1 MDIEQ
6 PIYFIVP
13 FFNESKVLAATI
25 QKILNKNCKVIAVDD
40 GSMDGSSDS
49 IRSMPV
55 ILLKH
60 AFNLGQ
66 GAALNTGLEYCRRNN
81 IQYAVTFDGDGQHRL
96 EDAMNMLEDL
106 KLSSSD
112 IVLGSRFLDIDS
124 QQSLPM
130 GRKLLLR
137 IATLFTRI
145 QFGLKISDTHNGLR
159 VLGRRAIESIDFQSN
174 RMAHASEIYWFIK
187 EYDLKYKEYPV
198 VIDYH
203 EYSLKKGQSFLSAP
217 GILIEYFF
225 TRILRK

>member
-1 MDIEQ
+1 MFKNEKLH
-6 PIYFIVP
+6 FIVP
-13 FFNESKVLAATI
+13 FYNESEVLKKTI
-25 QKILNKNCKVIAVDD
+25 QSLVSNDFVVIAVDD
-40 GSMDGSSDS
+40 GSVDGSVES
-49 IRSMPV
+49 ILELPIVTLR
-55 ILLKH
+55 H

-96 EDAMNMLEDL
+96 EDALAMFEEL
-106 KLSSSD
+106 KSSSVD
-112 IVLGSRFLDIDS
+112 IVLGSRFLKNES
-124 QQSLPM
+124 MRSLPA

-137 IATLFTRI
+137 LATLFTRV

-159 VLGRRAIESIDFQSN
+159 LLGRRAIERIDFQSN

-187 EYDLKYKEYPV
+187 KYNLKYKEHPV
-198 VIDYH
+198 IIDYH

>member
-1 MDIEQ
+1 VRKNEKLH
-6 PIYFIVP
+6 FIVP
-13 FFNESKVLAATI
+13 FYNESEVLKKTI
-25 QKILNKNCKVIAVDD
+25 QKLVSAGFVVIAVDD
-40 GSMDGSSDS
+40 GSSDS
-49 IRSMPV
+49 SIDSIIDLPIVTLR
-55 ILLKH
+55 H

-96 EDAMNMLEDL
+96 EDAVAMFEEL
-106 KLSSSD
+106 KLNSSD
-112 IVLGSRFLDIDS
+112 IVLGSRFLKSESI
-124 QQSLPM
+124 QSLPS

-137 IATLFTRI
+137 LATSFTRL

-187 EYDLKYKEYPV
+187 KYKLKYKEYPV

-203 EYSLKKGQSFLSAP
+203 EYSLNKGQSFLSAP